1 MNISR
6 IAAAAL
12 VSLSLMP
19 LAALAETPN
28 SQGPATARVEG
39 AKAESG
45 HSGKAVHHKRMMR
58 SHRQSAEHRAA
69 QQPAQ
74 R

>member
-28 SQGPATARVEG
+28 SQGPATARVED
-39 AKAESG
+39 KAESG